1 MADIKNFGIKGLS
14 ADVQLGKSGG
24 RLKYDAGNN
33 RFDFTQSNGATLED
47 VRLGSITA
55 GTWAGSV
62 ISTEYGGLGA
72 DFSGA
77 SGIVTLSAGTA
88 SVGNIDLTDSGLFSG
103 ELAVAQ
109 GGTGAGTASGA
120 RTNLG
125 LGTLAIQDA
134 DNVTI
139 SGGALDD
146 VIIGGSTA
154 AAITGTTITAN
165 SGFVGDLSG
174 NVAGNLI
181 GDVTGNV
188 TGQVSDIS
196 NHDTGDLSEGTNLYF
211 TAERVRG
218 NVSAGTGVI
227 YNSTTG
233 EFSIG
238 QSVGTGD
245 SVTFNTVT
253 ADLVGDVTGTVSS
266 IANHDTD
273 DLAEGNVNLYY
284 TDARVD
290 SHLEGGTGV
299 SYAAGT
305 ISIGQD
311 VATGANVNFNRVTGL
326 AAPEQ
331 ASDAANKEFVDNIAQ
346 GIKARTNA
354 DVRVDENLDA
364 SYDNGNAGV
373 NATLTSNTNGAF
385 PEVDDITLSAEG
397 SRVLVSAQT
406 NSAHNGLYVLDV
418 VGDAGTPFQ
427 LRRCKECST
436 DLQIPGS
443 FVFIRLGTEYGT
455 TGWVAIV
462 DDPATF
468 TVGTD
473 DINWTQFSGAGS
485 VIAGDGI
492 VVDGNEVSLNPT
504 VAGDFLNY
512 TAGVLDVVANN
523 ANQASTVVSR
533 DAAGSFAANVITANS
548 FVGNVTGDVTGDL
561 TGTADAADALS
572 SAVAINISSDATGSA
587 TFTNAGD
594 SANIALTLAST
605 GVVADT
611 YGSTTEVP
619 VITVDAKGRLTSVST
634 QSITTSFDIA
644 GDIGSPDTV
653 AGGETLTFA
662 GGSNLTSTIADNSVT
677 FALDNTVSISGS
689 MTADSLTDGTAT
701 LSGGDLS
708 GVGAITASG
717 TVTAGTLTDGT
728 LSIASGNI
736 TGAVAGTFSGT
747 VTAGLLD
754 GDYTDGVLSIGAGAI
769 TDAVSADFSGTV
781 GVSTLTD
788 GFASLSGGELTG
800 VGNVSASGEISGSTL
815 TDGIASLS
823 GGDLTGAVNASFSGS
838 VGFGTLSDGAIS
850 ITGFINDST
859 MATAS
864 STTLA
869 TSASIKSYVD
879 AQITAQDL
887 DFSADSGS
895 GNVDLDSETFAVSG
909 GNNITTSAS
918 GANITI
924 SMDDDITLTS
934 VSASTLSGELTGNVT
949 GDVTGD
955 VSGNAGTATAL
966 LNARNFSASGDASAP
981 AVSFDGTD
989 VVDLVLTLANSGV
1002 NAASYGSTTEV
1013 PVLTIDAKGRV
1024 TAANTAT
1031 IATSF
1036 DIAGDTGTD
1045 TVAGGE
1051 TLTFVGATDQIAT
1064 AISNN
1069 QVEISIV
1076 DGAKIANL
1084 DVQGTFHSDNITAE
1098 QISIDGDATIT
1109 GNLTVQGSQV
1119 IVESTVVQT
1128 ADPALK
1134 LQSETLIADSGLDV
1148 GIAFNYFDTEN
1159 RLGFFGWDQSAK
1171 KYTFLSDVTQDPQNV
1186 FVGTKATVVADI
1198 EGNVVGS
1205 ASSLTT
1211 ARDFSASGDATAPA
1225 VSFNGT
1231 DTVDLVLTL
1240 ANSGVD
1246 AGSYGSSTEIPTFTV
1261 DSKGRITAANTVS
1274 VATVLDL
1281 GADSG
1286 TGNVDL
1292 LSEQFAVLGGD
1303 NITTTV
1309 SGSNVTVGLDS
1320 NVSLAGTLDAAT
1332 VTDGTA
1338 TLSGGDFTGLV
1349 NVTLSGALQFGTLTD
1364 GNTSIT
1370 GFVTAPDLETNNNN
1384 TTVPTSAAVIEFV
1397 ENNAG
1402 DGLLLRGTFSAD
1414 STNDSF
1420 VVGEV
1425 PNITGRAYYADK
1437 VVIKVGTAF
1446 SGGSLHHIQ
1455 VKDGAGAVLVA
1466 EPDAD
1471 ITTQGT
1477 YVIELD
1483 GDTELSKGND
1493 VSVEFYQIDGTT
1505 AAVPTAGSV
1514 VASVHYKWV

>member
-14 ADVQLGKSGG
+14 SDVQLGKSGG
-24 RLKYDAGNN
+24 RVKYDSDNA
-33 RFDFTQSNGATLED
+33 RFDFTQSNGSTLED
-47 VRLGSITA
+47 IRFGSVTS
-55 GTWAGSV
+55 GTWTGTAIGSQ
-62 ISTEYGGLGA
+62 YGGTGQDL
-72 DFSGA
+72 SSA
-77 SGIVTLSAGTA
+77 SGILVYNSGIASA
-88 SVGNIDLTDSGLFSG
+88 GNIDLGESSFVTG
-103 ELAVAQ
+103 ELAVAN
-109 GGTGAGTASGA
+109 GGTGASTASGA

-125 LGTLAIQDA
+125 LGTIATQDA
-134 DNVTI
+134 NNIALTGGSIDGVVIGGGTAANI
-139 SGGALDD
+139 SGTNINAS
-146 VIIGGSTA
+146 V
-154 AAITGTTITAN
+154 
-165 SGFVGDLSG
+165 GFI
-174 NVAGNLI
+174 GNLT

-218 NVSAGTGVI
+218 NISAGTGVI

-245 SVTFNTVT
+245 SVSFATVT
-253 ADLVGDVTGTVSS
+253 ADLVGNVTGTVSS

-273 DLAEGNVNLYY
+273 DLSEGNVNLYY

-311 VATGANVNFNRVTGL
+311 VATGANVNFNQVTGL
-326 AAPEQ
+326 AAPDQ
-331 ASDAANKEFVDNIAQ
+331 ASDAANKEYVDNTAQ

-354 DVRVDENLDA
+354 DVLVDENLA
-364 SYDNGNAGV
+364 ATYDNGNAGV

-385 PEVDDITLSAEG
+385 PAVDDITLTAVG
-397 SRVLVSAQT
+397 SRVLVTAQT

-418 VGDAGTPFQ
+418 VGDGSTPWQ

-492 VVDGNEVSLNPT
+492 AVDGNEVSLKPT

-548 FVGNVTGDVTGDL
+548 FVGNVTGDVTGNL

-572 SAVAINISSDATGSA
+572 SAVAINISSDAIGSA

-611 YGSTTEVP
+611 YGSSSEVP

-644 GDIGSPDTV
+644 GDVGSPDTV

-689 MTADSLTDGTAT
+689 MTAGSLTDGTAT

-736 TGAVAGTFSGT
+736 TGAVAGTFSGA
-747 VTAGLLD
+747 VQG
-754 GDYTDGVLSIGAGAI
+754 GSITDGTATLSSGSLSGAVNG
-769 TDAVSADFSGTV
+769 TFSGTV
-781 GVSTLTD
+781 EGDTVTD
-788 GFASLSGGELTG
+788 GTASLSAGEFTG
-800 VGNVSASGEISGSTL
+800 LGNVSATGSVSADSF
-815 TDGIASLS
+815 TDGTATLNLGSLS
-823 GGDLTGAVNASFSGS
+823 GAVNGTFSGTVS
-838 VGFGTLSDGAIS
+838 FGSLSDGS
-850 ITGFINDST
+850 ITVTQFDNDNALTANS
-859 MATAS
+859 ATRV
-864 STTLA
+864 A
-869 TSASIKSYVD
+869 TQQAVKSYVD
-879 AQITAQDL
+879 AQIGIQDL
-887 DFSADSGS
+887 DFAGDTGT
-895 GNVDLDSETFAVSG
+895 GNVDLDSETFTVSG
-909 GNNITTSAS
+909 GTGLSTTATGQSITVAL
-918 GANITI
+918 
-924 SMDDDITLTS
+924 DDTS
-934 VSASTLSGELTGNVT
+934 VVAGAYGAAGSVATFTVDAQGRLTAASNVSIDIAASQVNDFNSAVDAHLVGGTGIDYSAGTIDLANTSV
-949 GDVTGD
+949 
-955 VSGNAGTATAL
+955 NAG
-966 LNARNFSASGDASAP
+966 
-981 AVSFDGTD
+981 
-989 VVDLVLTLANSGV
+989 
-1002 NAASYGSTTEV
+1002 SYGSTTEV
-1013 PVLTIDAKGRV
+1013 PVLTIDAQGRV
-1024 TAANTAT
+1024 TAASTAS
-1031 IATSF
+1031 ISTSF

-1084 DVQGTFHSDNITAE
+1084 DVQGTFHSNNITAE
-1098 QISIDGDATIT
+1098 EISIDGDATIT

-1134 LQSETLIADSGLDV
+1134 LQSETLVADSGLDV
-1148 GIAFNYFDTEN
+1148 GIAFNYFETEN

-1171 KYTFLSDVTQDPQNV
+1171 KYTFLSDATQDPQNV

-1211 ARDFSASGDATAPA
+1211 ARNFSASGDATAPA

-1231 DTVDLVLTL
+1231 DAVDLVLTL
-1240 ANSGVD
+1240 ANSGVV

-1286 TGNVDL
+1286 SGNVDL

-1320 NVSLAGTLDAAT
+1320 NVTLAGTLDAAI

-1338 TLSGGDFTGLV
+1338 SLSGGELTGLV

-1370 GFVTAPDLETNNNN
+1370 GFVTSPDLATNNNN
-1384 TTVPTSAAVIEFV
+1384 TTVPTSAAVIEYV
-1397 ENNAG
+1397 DNNAG
-1402 DGLLLRGTFSAD
+1402 DGLLLRGTFTANSTDSSFDIGLMPNVSAR
-1414 STNDSF
+1414 T
-1420 VVGEV
+1420 
-1425 PNITGRAYYADK
+1425 YYADK
-1437 VVIKVGTAF
+1437 IVIKVSTAF
-1446 SGGSLHHIQ
+1446 SGGSFSHIL
-1455 VKDGAGAVLVA
+1455 VKENGGAGTTLVA

-1471 ITTQGT
+1471 AGAAGT
-1477 YVIELD
+1477 YVVELD
-1483 GDTELSKGND
+1483 GDSTLTKNAN
-1493 VSVEFYQIDGTT
+1493 VSLEFVQVDGTT
-1505 AAVPTAGSV
+1505 PAVVTSGSLT
-1514 VASVHYKWV
+1514 ASVHYKWV